1 MRSWQLSQNQNKMG
15 LKKKSKVN
23 AQFNMSSLTD
33 IIFLLL
39 IFFMLTSN
47 LVAPNAL
54 NLKLPGTG
62 NPSTSSSNPPD
73 VSIRRDGTFNLDGNR
88 ITASNLETGLRRL
101 VRKQPKGKKLDI
113 TISPEPRTPVEHV
126 VTVMDIAMRLNINA
140 ILATEE

>member
-1 MRSWQLSQNQNKMG
+1 MSI
-15 LKKKSKVN
+15 KKRSKVN
-23 AQFNMSSLTD
+23 AEFNMSSMTD

-54 NLKLPGTG
+54 NLLLPGKG
-62 NPSTSSSNPPD
+62 NPTTSSASIPD
-73 VSIRRDGTFNLDGNR
+73 VTIERSGVYKLDGR
-88 ITASNLETGLRRL
+88 KITARNLKTALRKLSRNNG
-101 VRKQPKGKKLDI
+101 GKPLNM

-126 VTVMDIAMRLNINA
+126 VTIMDIAMQLKIKA

>member
-1 MRSWQLSQNQNKMG
+1 MG
-15 LKKKSKVN
+15 IKKRNKVN
-23 AQFNMSSLTD
+23 AEFNMSSMTD

-54 NLKLPGTG
+54 NLKLPGKG
-62 NPSTSSSNPPD
+62 NPTTSSSATPD
-73 VSIRRDGTFNLDGNR
+73 VSIERSGLYKLDGR
-88 ITASNLETGLRRL
+88 EITVNNLRTALIRLSRNTG
-101 VRKQPKGKKLDI
+101 GKPLDI

-126 VTVMDIAMRLNINA
+126 VTVMDIAMQLKINA

>member
-1 MRSWQLSQNQNKMG
+1 MGIKKRNK
-15 LKKKSKVN
+15 VQ
-23 AQFNMSSLTD
+23 AEFNMSSMTD

-54 NLKLPGTG
+54 NLKLPGKG
-62 NPSTSSSNPPD
+62 NPSTTSTNPPD
-73 VSIRRDGTFNLDGNR
+73 VTIQRSGVFKLDGR
-88 ITASNLETGLRRL
+88 EITSNNLETALRRMQ
-101 VRKQPKGKKLDI
+101 RSSSKKLDI

-126 VTVMDIAMRLNINA
+126 VTVMDIAMRLDINA